1 MTHLNQKE
9 KNAQKLKRSGEMKNK
24 EEKLEELRY
33 AIDALHGQINTKQYQ
48 ELWKISEE
56 IELDIAIEKE
66 EKCKSLE

>member
-1 MTHLNQKE
+1 
-9 KNAQKLKRSGEMKNK
+9 MKNK

-48 ELWKISEE
+48 ELWKILEE